1 MTGRKSTEF
10 STARRSES
18 LVPLERKA
26 FYFLRFLFSGEVF
39 VFGKLSRLVCV
50 FSFDPRAGFGSFI

>member
-1 MTGRKSTEF
+1 MTSRKWTVF
-10 STARRSES
+10 STARRSGG